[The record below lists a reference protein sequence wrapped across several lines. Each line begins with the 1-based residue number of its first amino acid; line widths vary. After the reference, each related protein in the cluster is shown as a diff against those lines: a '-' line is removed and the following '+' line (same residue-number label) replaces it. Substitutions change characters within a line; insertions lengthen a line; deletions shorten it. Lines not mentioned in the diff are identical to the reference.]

1 MYTILMNENK
11 ELITTKTV
19 PLYQREKLVDQ
30 IQFIVPQI
38 YKNLNI
44 ADCSVVFKYT
54 DIGNVIHREILT
66 STMETYKETKYR
78 FFLPVDTKLNQFAGE
93 IIGSLVFYKINEETG
108 QEENVLKTSEVII
121 PIIPVRGTEESEGVG
136 AELAA
141 MSVVI
146 DKLKSDIADLQ
157 AVEHIEL
164 TEEEIQE
171 AFDKLGV

>member
-1 MYTILMNENK
+1 MYTILMNDNK

-30 IQFIVPQI
+30 IQFITPLVYNALDLSECTVI
-38 YKNLNI
+38 
-44 ADCSVVFKYT
+44 FKYT

-66 STMETYKETKYR
+66 STMEIYKETKYR

-108 QEENVLKTSEVII
+108 QEENVLQTSEVII
-121 PIIPVRGTEESEGVG
+121 TILPVRGTEEAEGMG